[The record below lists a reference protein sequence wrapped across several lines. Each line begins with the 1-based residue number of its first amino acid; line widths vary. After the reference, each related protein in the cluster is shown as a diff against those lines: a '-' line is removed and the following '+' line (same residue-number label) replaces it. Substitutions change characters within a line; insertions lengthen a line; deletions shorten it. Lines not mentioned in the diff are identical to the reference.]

1 MVHNGHELTRNTTN
15 CNKATTISDGS
26 LVHSLSS
33 FHKPFPKSAS
43 CQERSPIEL
52 PHLPHPS
59 PPPCAPSTYF
69 QGTHGRNPPLC
80 AIPCP
85 LVIIIII
92 VSFVRFNREPHIY
105 PGAHLLPILYRY
117 PEQPAVTVV
126 STPATPCENKTPSS
140 RQLTQSSSTQPQ
152 RQSHPSPTRRLC

>member
-1 MVHNGHELTRNTTN
+1 MGGGKQGKHAYAGQRPELLRTKHGRNDLMGDRDPVRSAQPPRDLAFCPLCPKMVHNGHELTRNTTN

-92 VSFVRFNREPHIY
+92 VSFVRFNREPH
-105 PGAHLLPILYRY
+105 
-117 PEQPAVTVV
+117 
-126 STPATPCENKTPSS
+126 
-140 RQLTQSSSTQPQ
+140 
-152 RQSHPSPTRRLC
+152 RLSFS